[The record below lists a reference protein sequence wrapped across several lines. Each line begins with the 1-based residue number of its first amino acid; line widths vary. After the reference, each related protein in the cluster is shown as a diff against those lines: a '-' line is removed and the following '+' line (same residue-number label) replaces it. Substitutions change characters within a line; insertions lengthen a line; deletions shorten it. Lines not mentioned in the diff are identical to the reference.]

1 MTVKGVYMK
10 NRKYNH
16 EIIKKSFNIGFQI
29 MKKEFVLMLAV
40 SIAYYSLPLL
50 GIMLNVKIFNMVQ
63 VLPGNT
69 QKIPEFVVLLIWFG
83 VYLLFTKFH
92 LIYYTR
98 YFLQYGPLLK
108 FERLARLMLHNKCDE
123 INAVNYEN
131 PELYNYIIQARTAST
146 NVYRIIEINIYL
158 VGILFGSIGVL
169 IYMKDFNPAL
179 IIFVIISNIAV
190 LLEKIYSARQYGKTR
205 EKTMPL
211 QLEEMAYKESLT
223 SLNFNKEVRIL
234 SIEAFLKNKWLGPF
248 EKRVAAEWGADKKV
262 ISVNAIAELL
272 KFVGSFGAYAYSAY
286 LLITGKIR
294 LGEFTAS
301 LFAFTSLSEYT
312 QEIFELYGYLDQ
324 FTTYVKPFFRFMEIF
339 PDKRNERCDCGF
351 TSLRLE
357 NVSFKYPGSE
367 KNALEDITLEV
378 KKGEKTAI
386 VGKNGAGKSTLVN
399 MILGL
404 YDPIKGRVLYNGKE
418 AKAIEKKDLFAG
430 KSAVF
435 QNVNKYKMT
444 VAENVQLGNPQKKDL
459 QEQMKALKESGFP
472 LNRYSMDEKLGKEF
486 GGIDISG
493 GEWQRLSM
501 ARGIYKN
508 GSFVVL
514 DEPTSAID
522 PLQEA
527 ELYKKF
533 VQLFNDKTVFLVTHR
548 LGAVSIADKIIVLDD
563 GKIKEHGTH
572 EELIRKNG
580 YYKKL
585 WDSQVK
591 WYQ

>member
-1 MTVKGVYMK
+1 MK
-10 NRKYNH
+10 RKSKLFAILLSLLMFTISGNAYASNIQTEEAPDEVEE
-16 EIIKKSFNIGFQI
+16 EISGAYLIVESYSITNERIIPGEPFELAMVIKN
-29 MKKEFVLMLAV
+29 
-40 SIAYYSLPLL
+40 
-50 GIMLNVKIFNMVQ
+50 
-63 VLPGNT
+63 
-69 QKIPEFVVLLIWFG
+69 
-83 VYLLFTKFH
+83 
-92 LIYYTR
+92 
-98 YFLQYGPLLK
+98 
-108 FERLARLMLHNKCDE
+108 
-123 INAVNYEN
+123 
-131 PELYNYIIQARTAST
+131 AST
-146 NVYRIIEINIYL
+146 
-158 VGILFGSIGVL
+158 SI
-169 IYMKDFNPAL
+169 KA
-179 IIFVIISNIAV
+179 
-190 LLEKIYSARQYGKTR
+190 
-205 EKTMPL
+205 
-211 QLEEMAYKESLT
+211 
-223 SLNFNKEVRIL
+223 
-234 SIEAFLKNKWLGPF
+234 
-248 EKRVAAEWGADKKV
+248 
-262 ISVNAIAELL
+262 
-272 KFVGSFGAYAYSAY
+272 
-286 LLITGKIR
+286 
-294 LGEFTAS
+294 
-301 LFAFTSLSEYT
+301 
-312 QEIFELYGYLDQ
+312 
-324 FTTYVKPFFRFMEIF
+324 
-339 PDKRNERCDCGF
+339 
-351 TSLRLE
+351 
-357 NVSFKYPGSE
+357 
-367 KNALEDITLEV
+367 KNALVDITLVV

-418 AKAIEKKDLFAG
+418 AKAIDKKDLFAG

-444 VAENVQLGNPQKKDL
+444 IAENVQLGNPQKNDL
-459 QEQMKALKESGFP
+459 QEQIKALKESGFP
-472 LNRYSMDEKLGKEF
+472 LNRYSMDEELGKEF

-533 VQLFNDKTVFLVTHR
+533 VQLFSDKTVFLVTHR

-591 WYQ
+591 WYH